1 MHKPSAQ
8 ITFIHQESVDY
19 ALLVLRETTRQ
30 LFLLDVPFSQIL
42 KTLGEVNEPEHSDV
56 HATPRVPNRKC
67 QARWDE
73 LYGDQLQ
80 FASTNLADAG
90 FQLLGLG
97 MPLGDVHDFLE
108 SCLTSVCHSCQGAGH
123 AEPERPAPP
132 LKSRIEV
139 SPISLVS

>member
-8 ITFIHQESVDY
+8 IASIHQESVD
-19 ALLVLRETTRQ
+19 ALLVLWETTRQ

-42 KTLGEVNEPEHSDV
+42 KTLGEVNEQERSDV
-56 HATPRVPNRKC
+56 NATPRVPDQKS

-97 MPLGDVHDFLE
+97 MPLGDVQDFLA
-108 SCLTSVCHSCQGAGH
+108 SCLTGVCHSCQGAGH
-123 AEPERPAPP
+123 AEAERPAPP

>member
-1 MHKPSAQ
+1 MHKLSAQ
-8 ITFIHQESVDY
+8 IASIHQESVDY
-19 ALLVLRETTRQ
+19 ALVVLRETTRQ

-42 KTLGEVNEPEHSDV
+42 KTLGEVNEQERSYV
-56 HATPRVPNRKC
+56 HATPRVPNRNS

-80 FASTNLADAG
+80 FASTNLADAA
-90 FQLLGLG
+90 FELLGLG

-108 SCLTSVCHSCQGAGH
+108 SCLTSVSHSCQGAGH